1 MENVKSNVA
10 GSTSEMQSQIDSMK
24 KHLDTQS
31 EIHPSFDYKL
41 NFMKKLFSF
50 LIILFSTNFLFAQ
63 TTTWKDDPM
72 HSKLTFTVVHR
83 GFSDI
88 FGLFQKFDATITTT
102 KPDFCDAMFMLSVEV
117 ASINTE
123 VKMRDDDLRSNHFF
137 EVAKY
142 PTMTFESTSIN
153 KTTGMKDRFK
163 ITGNLTMH
171 GVTKQVT
178 MNMWYRGTL
187 YDSTFKKYKAGF
199 QVTGII
205 NRNDFNVGAPDP
217 FDISTDVMIKADG
230 EFFKQ

>member
-1 MENVKSNVA
+1 
-10 GSTSEMQSQIDSMK
+10 
-24 KHLDTQS
+24 
-31 EIHPSFDYKL
+31 
-41 NFMKKLFSF
+41 MKKLFSV
-50 LIILFSTNFLFAQ
+50 LIILFSINFLFAQ
-63 TTTWKDDPM
+63 TSTWKDDPM

-88 FGLFQKFDATITTT
+88 FGLFQKFDASVTSS
-102 KPDFCDAMFMLSVEV
+102 KPDFSDAIFDLSVDV
-117 ASINTE
+117 SSINTE
-123 VKMRDDDLRSNHFF
+123 VKMRDDDLRSQHFF

-142 PTMTFESTSIN
+142 PTMTFKSTSIT

-163 ITGNLTMH
+163 ISGDLTIH
-171 GVTKQVT
+171 GVTKPVT

-187 YDSTFKKYKAGF
+187 YDSTYKKYKAGF

-205 NRNDFNVGAPDP
+205 NRVDFNVGAPDP

>member
-1 MENVKSNVA
+1 
-10 GSTSEMQSQIDSMK
+10 
-24 KHLDTQS
+24 
-31 EIHPSFDYKL
+31 
-41 NFMKKLFSF
+41 MKKLFSI
-50 LIILFSTNFLFAQ
+50 LIIVFISVNFSFAQ
-63 TTTWKDDPM
+63 TSTWKDDPM

-88 FGLFQKFDATITTT
+88 FGLFQKFDATITSS
-102 KPDFCDAMFMLSVEV
+102 KADFSDAVFTLSVDA
-117 ASINTE
+117 ASVNTE
-123 VKMRDDDLRSNHFF
+123 VKMRDDDLRSKNFF

-142 PTMTFESTSIN
+142 PDMTFKSTSIKN
-153 KTTGMKDRFK
+153 TTGEKNRFK
-163 ITGNLTMH
+163 ISGDLTIH

-187 YDSTFKKYKAGF
+187 YDSTYKKYKAGF

-205 NRNDFNVGAPDP
+205 NRTDFNVGPPDP